1 MNLNPG
7 GKQPIMHDTYFRP
20 NQQPQSMVFSA
31 THFNEKLRGQ
41 PKGIKQVLIERG
53 KWPSKGLILEC
64 KNCKEKIQDSSRTS
78 CCARQVISLE
88 PDFLAQKGAIEELI
102 EKADHKCIF
111 YPKFHCELNFI
122 ERYWGACKR
131 YTRENCNYSWNGLQQ
146 VVPKSLDSVPL
157 VMIRKFARKCW
168 RYMDAYKKGISEK
181 LAEYAVKKYKSHR
194 RIPDSVLEELNKIK
208 IN

>member
-7 GKQPIMHDTYFRP
+7 GKQPIMHDTYFGP
-20 NQQPQSMVFSA
+20 NQQLQSMVFSA
-31 THFNEKLRGQ
+31 NHFNEKLRGQ

-102 EKADHKCIF
+102 EKAGHKCIF

-122 ERYWGACKR
+122 ERYWGATKKF
-131 YTRENCNYSWNGLQQ
+131 TRENCDYSWAGLQNT
-146 VVPKSLDSVPL
+146 VPLDLDSINL
-157 VMIRKFARKCW
+157 ITIRKFARKAW
-168 RYMDAYKKGISEK
+168 RYMNVYHKGIGGK

-194 RIPDSVLEELNKIK
+194 RVPDNILEELNKIK
-208 IN
+208 F